1 MRARWKNQRRKER
14 MVCRASAK
22 NFNRLTVYRP
32 ANSFTPKNTMLVSRR
47 RKNALFTT
55 GLCLATAALLLAQAP
70 GKDANGQK
78 PAGGSPASPA
88 EIEQGKKLFNTRC
101 AICHYS
107 ASPAKKIGPG
117 LKGLAKRGTYAD
129 GKPVDDASLREW
141 IEKGS
146 KNMPGFK
153 AALNA
158 EQIRELVVYLKTL

>member
-1 MRARWKNQRRKER
+1 MQFLRRGEK
-14 MVCRASAK
+14 A
-22 NFNRLTVYRP
+22 L
-32 ANSFTPKNTMLVSRR
+32 LV
-47 RKNALFTT
+47 T
-55 GLCLATAALLLAQAP
+55 GLCLATAALPLAQAP
-70 GKDANGQK
+70 AKNASAQK
-78 PAGGSPASPA
+78 SGGGSPASPA
-88 EIEQGKKLFNTRC
+88 EIEQGKKHFNTRC

-117 LKGLAKRGTYAD
+117 LRGLAKRGTYAD